1 MLNRKTLEL
10 EVAQALEEFPVVA
23 LLGPRQCGK
32 TTLSRTLEA
41 HRFDLEDPVDLAR
54 LEDPV
59 LALSPLRGLVV
70 LDEIQRRPDLFPYL
84 RVLAD
89 RPGTPARFLVLGS
102 ASGELLRQSSES
114 LAGRIRFLELSGFD
128 LSEVADRDRL
138 WLRGGLPRS
147 YLATSDNASW
157 TWREQ
162 YLRALCERDLPQLE
176 LRMPAQETRRLLQM
190 SAHLHGQTVGYS
202 DLSRSLGI
210 SDKTVK
216 HHLGILEGA
225 FLVRLLA
232 PWHANMGKRLVKAP
246 KLYWRDSGLLH
257 SLAGIRTMEA
267 LNTHPR
273 LGALWEGFAMEQILS
288 TRRGASAWFWAT
300 HAGAEIDLLVEHG
313 SGMWG
318 IEFKW
323 SSVPKTTASM
333 RIALADLG
341 LERILVVHPGDKNWP
356 IADRIEATSLSKARE
371 LLGTRG

>member
-1 MLNRKTLEL
+1 MIQRRIFEQ
-10 EVAQALEEFPVVA
+10 EAIQALEEFPVVA

-32 TTLSRTLEA
+32 TTLSRGLEA

-54 LEDPV
+54 LQDPV
-59 LALSPLRGLVV
+59 LALAPLRGLVV

-89 RPGTPARFLVLGS
+89 RAGTPARFLVLGS
-102 ASGELLRQSSES
+102 ASGELLRQGSES

-128 LSEVADRDRL
+128 LSEVEDRDKL

-147 YLATSDNASW
+147 YLATSDSASW

-176 LRMPAQETRRLLQM
+176 LRLQPQETRRFLQM

-202 DLSRSLGI
+202 DLSRSLGM

-232 PWHANMGKRLVKAP
+232 PWHANLGKRLVKSP
-246 KLYWRDSGLLH
+246 KLYWRDPGLLH
-257 SLAGIRTMEA
+257 SLSGVRTREA
-267 LNTHPR
+267 MLTHPR
-273 LGALWEGFAMEQILS
+273 LGAFWEGFAMEQILS
-288 TRRGASAWFWAT
+288 TRRGGSAWFWAT
-300 HAGAEIDLLVEHG
+300 HAGAEIDLLVEKG
-313 SGMWG
+313 AGMWG

-323 SSVPKTTASM
+323 SSVPKVTASM
-333 RIALADLG
+333 RTALADLG
-341 LERILVVHPGDKNWP
+341 LERILVVHPGERNWP
-356 IADRIEATSLSKARE
+356 LSDRVEATSLSKARE
-371 LLGTRG
+371 LMGRQ